1 MLYWG
6 LPPVVCLIVY
16 WYGLRSWFLGDD
28 FFWLGIQDRIGAG
41 SSFWYEV
48 FKPAQHGT
56 FRPLSERL
64 FFLVFHWAF
73 GLHALPYRACVFL
86 TFFADLAL
94 LASILKRITGSR
106 AVGFWAAIFWVLNP
120 AMATEMT
127 WSSGYM
133 QILCG
138 LFLLLEFHFL
148 LRHIETGR
156 WRYWVAQAA
165 VFVAG
170 FLVMETNVVYPLLAL
185 GYTFFFARKYVLRTL
200 PLLLVSLVFVALHMA
215 LVPKQSSGYYAMHFG
230 WRLAVVFWAYWRD
243 AVSPPQAAAVL
254 GLWWRIVPLG
264 VRAMTLALGAF
275 LVWETARRRFLAA
288 VLFSWFALLLAPV
301 LPLGGHLQ
309 YYYLTLPLMGLAAF
323 AAYALWRG
331 WSRGGLM
338 RLVAAAL
345 AAEFIL
351 VSAPL
356 AWKLTRERYQW
367 TQDARQILSQVAAVS
382 RRHPGKVIL
391 LSGVDDAMFQRVIGN
406 NPFPLVGAQRVYLVP
421 EARAQITPVPGIN
434 LDDFTLPV
442 APTRADFEQQRFVVL
457 AVNRGME
464 DITGVWARTGVSRP
478 GLLPRKVDA
487 ANDLSASLLGPG
499 WYSSEQTHRW
509 MGKRA
514 TLRIGAPAREGAK
527 LVLNAGCAPAQVQ
540 QGPLRIGVS
549 VEGLP
554 LPAASVASC
563 GGENFELAF
572 DLPPGLTQKSWLEV
586 VVEVDRTYH
595 APGDE
600 RELGLAFGKF
610 EVR

>member
-1 MLYWG
+1 
-6 LPPVVCLIVY
+6 
-16 WYGLRSWFLGDD
+16 
-28 FFWLGIQDRIGAG
+28 
-41 SSFWYEV
+41 
-48 FKPAQHGT
+48 
-56 FRPLSERL
+56 
-64 FFLVFHWAF
+64 
-73 GLHALPYRACVFL
+73 
-86 TFFADLAL
+86 
-94 LASILKRITGSR
+94 
-106 AVGFWAAIFWVLNP
+106 
-120 AMATEMT
+120 
-127 WSSGYM
+127 
-133 QILCG
+133 
-138 LFLLLEFHFL
+138 
-148 LRHIETGR
+148 
-156 WRYWVAQAA
+156 
-165 VFVAG
+165 
-170 FLVMETNVVYPLLAL
+170 
-185 GYTFFFARKYVLRTL
+185 
-200 PLLLVSLVFVALHMA
+200 
-215 LVPKQSSGYYAMHFG
+215 
-230 WRLAVVFWAYWRD
+230 
-243 AVSPPQAAAVL
+243 
-254 GLWWRIVPLG
+254 
-264 VRAMTLALGAF
+264 
-275 LVWETARRRFLAA
+275 
-288 VLFSWFALLLAPV
+288 
-301 LPLGGHLQ
+301 LQ

-367 TQDARQILSQVAAVS
+367 TQDARQVLSQVAAVS
-382 RRHPGKVIL
+382 RGHPGKVIL
-391 LSGVDDAMFQRVIGN
+391 LSGVDDTMFQRVIGN

-499 WYSSEQTHRW
+499 WYNSEQTHRW

-514 TLRIGAPAREGAK
+514 SLRIGAPAREGAK